1 MPAKKSHVL
10 AEVVVTPAQLRAAR
24 GLLNLSVSE
33 LRERTGLAVN
43 TIRKAESADGF
54 MSVYQPNAELLRSTL
69 EAAGVVFI
77 EAGELGAGVRLRDP
91 TVEPEGSRRSAAKV

>member
-1 MPAKKSHVL
+1 MPAKKSNVQ
-10 AEVVVTPAQLRAAR
+10 ADAVVTPAQLRAAR

-33 LRERTGLAVN
+33 LRERTGLAIN

-54 MSVYQPNAELLRSTL
+54 MSVYKPNAQLLRSTL

-77 EAGELGAGVRLRDP
+77 DADELGAGVRLRDP
-91 TVEPEGSRRSAAKV
+91 SVEPDGARRAPAT